1 MHTILNPVPTRR
13 RTKAVA
19 PASTDACREP
29 AYDCQ
34 DHGDVMK
41 LVVYVPGVAASGV
54 EIEGRGADLTVTAR
68 KAHFVRVNFSALHLE
83 GAQRDYRLRLRLGT
97 DFDYANMVAEIA
109 SGVLT
114 VTLPKRSRAAATS
127 RLAHAA

>member
-1 MHTILNPVPTRR
+1 MHPILNPVRTQR
-13 RTKAVA
+13 RTKAA
-19 PASTDACREP
+19 AAASNDACREP

-109 SGVLT
+109 GGVLT
-114 VTLPKRSRAAATS
+114 VTLPKRSRVAAAS